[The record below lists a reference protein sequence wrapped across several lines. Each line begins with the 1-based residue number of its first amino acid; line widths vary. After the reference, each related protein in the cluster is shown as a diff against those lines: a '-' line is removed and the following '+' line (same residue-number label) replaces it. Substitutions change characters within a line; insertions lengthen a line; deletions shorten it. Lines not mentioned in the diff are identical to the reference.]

1 MDWTKHLFSP
11 LISFE
16 GDYGIK
22 ISPVQ
27 LNADEMI
34 FVEDLKKYYEENT
47 SFFNGKALYLLRNQ
61 SKGKGVGFFQEAGFF
76 PDFILWLIKDN
87 KQYITFIDPK
97 GILHMNIGDDKI
109 QFHKKIKEI
118 QSQMNDDSIIMNSVV
133 LSNTSYDMLRISHS
147 DAETKE
153 LYNENNVIF
162 QQEENYIQQI
172 LGCVK

>member
-1 MDWTKHLFSP
+1 
-11 LISFE
+11 
-16 GDYGIK
+16 
-22 ISPVQ
+22 
-27 LNADEMI
+27 
-34 FVEDLKKYYEENT
+34 
-47 SFFNGKALYLLRNQ
+47 
-61 SKGKGVGFFQEAGFF
+61 
-76 PDFILWLIKDN
+76 
-87 KQYITFIDPK
+87 
-97 GILHMNIGDDKI
+97 MNIGDDKI